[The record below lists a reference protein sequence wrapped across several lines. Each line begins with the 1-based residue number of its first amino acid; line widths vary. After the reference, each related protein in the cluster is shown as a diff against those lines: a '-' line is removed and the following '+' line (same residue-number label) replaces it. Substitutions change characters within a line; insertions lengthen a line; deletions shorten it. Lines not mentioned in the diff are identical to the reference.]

1 MYCEL
6 FTPDRWIVVGVELNP
21 RDCCPNLSYPNRL
34 QISTKKRIPFTPSAF
49 RLANHHEHGNKN
61 ITTHVQVNPY
71 NIIIFILLIPE
82 AMGLFGTAGVKI
94 ATRISPT
101 HFRGRFC
108 DSQFISL
115 RFSVHFSAFCVA
127 GGHFS
132 AFCIAGGWRAY
143 ARLSQA
149 VQRDYSAYS
158 AHKRR

>member
-6 FTPDRWIVVGVELNP
+6 FTPDRWIAVGVELNP

-82 AMGLFGTAGVKI
+82 AIWSKQVNGELTVVFSLHQLAPGTILNRTKQNLDSSKQSLHVSDCYI
-94 ATRISPT
+94 LQFRSLT
-101 HFRGRFC
+101 HC
-108 DSQFISL
+108 SQKSNWPLWIETFLIL
-115 RFSVHFSAFCVA
+115 
-127 GGHFS
+127 
-132 AFCIAGGWRAY
+132 Y
-143 ARLSQA
+143 QM
-149 VQRDYSAYS
+149 
-158 AHKRR
+158 